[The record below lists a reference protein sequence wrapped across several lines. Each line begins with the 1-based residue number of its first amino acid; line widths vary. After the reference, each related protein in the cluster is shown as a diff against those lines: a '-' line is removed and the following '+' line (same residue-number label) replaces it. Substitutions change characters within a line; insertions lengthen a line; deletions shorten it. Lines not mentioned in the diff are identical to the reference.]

1 VVGYGCTFFVTLSF
15 DPGPAPASPTAA
27 PQGNRPANP
36 IAICESKLLLVE
48 DNPVNQKLVLA
59 ILRKKGYRIDV
70 ANHGRE
76 AIEKIEAA
84 EIPYVAV
91 LMDVQMP
98 VLDGLE
104 TTRHLRRDPRWTEL
118 PIIAM
123 TAHAMTGDRERC
135 LQAGMNGYIS
145 KPVQPAHL
153 IATVEEF
160 LNHQVTSHQVIAR

>member
-1 VVGYGCTFFVTLSF
+1 M
-15 DPGPAPASPTAA
+15 
-27 PQGNRPANP
+27 
-36 IAICESKLLLVE
+36 LLVE

-59 ILRKKGYRIDV
+59 ILRKKGYHIDV

-76 AIEKIEAA
+76 ALQKIETA
-84 EIPYVAV
+84 ETPYEVV

-98 VLDGLE
+98 ILDGLE
-104 TTRHLRRDPRWTEL
+104 ATRLLRRDPRWGDL

-135 LQAGMNGYIS
+135 LEAGMNGYIS

-153 IATVEEF
+153 VATVEQY
-160 LNHQVTSHQVIAR
+160 LSDQVIAG